1 MSQRTEFFFVG
12 AHVLPAIMLAS
23 SGTDA
28 AAAAVLSYLAL
39 LGMSLMSAMGD
50 MPERQPVRIKSDDEQ
65 DIRHRR

>member
-28 AAAAVLSYLAL
+28 AAAAVLSYFAL
-39 LGMSLMSAMGD
+39 LGMALMSALGD
-50 MPERQPVRIKSDDEQ
+50 MPERQPVRIKSEEEH
-65 DIRHRR
+65 DIRRRR